1 MSRRRFIKSLASAP
15 LLPVA
20 FAAPQRPAPLPPAS
34 TPATPPPPPTAAPSP
49 TGTPP
54 GPAAQALGEVVRIRY
69 GPQLEE
75 ADLSEVKKAIDSNLQ
90 AAERLR
96 SRMKLVNADQP
107 VAVFHA
113 RLAAPPPPPAPVRR
127 RR

>member
-34 TPATPPPPPTAAPSP
+34 TPAPPPPPPTAAPSP

-75 ADLSEVKKAIDSNLQ
+75 ADLSEVNLQ

>member
-34 TPATPPPPPTAAPSP
+34 TPAPPPPPPTAAPSP

-75 ADLSEVKKAIDSNLQ
+75 ADLSEVKKAIDSTDSARVPPLQ
-90 AAERLR
+90 RPGG
-96 SRMKLVNADQP
+96 SRKQTPRKEYDET
-107 VAVFHA
+107 
-113 RLAAPPPPPAPVRR
+113 PAGP
-127 RR
+127 